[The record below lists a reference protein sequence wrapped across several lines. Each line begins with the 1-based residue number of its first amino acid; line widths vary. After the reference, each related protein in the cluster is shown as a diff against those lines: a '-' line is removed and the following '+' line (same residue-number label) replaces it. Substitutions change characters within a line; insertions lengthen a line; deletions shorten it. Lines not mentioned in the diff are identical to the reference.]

1 MSLSMGERIRI
12 IRKSNSLN
20 QVEFSNFI
28 GVSQGTLSELEQDK
42 YKPSID
48 AILAIKDR
56 FNTDIEWLIFGNK
69 NTENK
74 GIFNLAIE
82 GQELDLISL
91 FRELTKNDKDEIVEF
106 IKLKISRY

>member
-1 MSLSMGERIRI
+1 MSSSLGERIRL
-12 IRKSNSLN
+12 IRKSNNLN
-20 QVEFSNFI
+20 QVELSNII

-48 AILAIKDR
+48 TIIAIKDR
-56 FNTDIEWLIFGNK
+56 FNTDMEWLIFGNESK
-69 NTENK
+69 ENT

-82 GQELDLISL
+82 GQELNLISL
-91 FRELTKNDKDEIVEF
+91 FRELSKNDKDEIVEF